1 MKLQSRNED
10 RSSDDSE
17 NNMFPQKKH
26 AEQVKEKEKK
36 QNAAAIKFNKKGNK
50 RSQKAE
56 AMETENSENIV
67 EEEEIYYG
75 ENVYENIP
83 SSKNKNKNKKK
94 QLERA
99 KVNEAVEK
107 VLKQQNSDSS
117 S

>member
-1 MKLQSRNED
+1 MGKLQNRNED

-17 NNMFPQKKH
+17 NNSLFPEKKH
-26 AEQVKEKEKK
+26 AEQVKEKEQK

-50 RSQKAE
+50 KSQKAE

-67 EEEEIYYG
+67 EEEEIYYD

-83 SSKNKNKNKKK
+83 SSKNKSKSKKK

-107 VLKQQNSDSS
+107 VLKQQNS
-117 S
+117 